1 MLVVRAANFF
11 ILGVD
16 KLYCLQYNR
25 DRDKEREAER
35 QGGNMQ
41 DSRKRANTKWLKE
54 NYESITIRV
63 PKGTRERIKGWADAS
78 GVSMAAYIQQ
88 ACREKAEKV
97 SDRS

>member
-1 MLVVRAANFF
+1 
-11 ILGVD
+11 
-16 KLYCLQYNR
+16 
-25 DRDKEREAER
+25 
-35 QGGNMQ
+35 MQ

-88 ACREKAEKV
+88 ACREKSEKV
-97 SDRS
+97 SDRG